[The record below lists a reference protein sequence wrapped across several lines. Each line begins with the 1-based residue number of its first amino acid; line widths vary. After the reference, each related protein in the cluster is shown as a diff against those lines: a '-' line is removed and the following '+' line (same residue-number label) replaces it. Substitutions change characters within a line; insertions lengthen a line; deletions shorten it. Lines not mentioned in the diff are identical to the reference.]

1 MSISGLIIFLVISGF
16 AGWLASKILSSKRF
30 GILGNIIVGIVG
42 AILGGFVF
50 NLLGFTASAGGLLS
64 AFVTAL
70 IGAIMLL
77 YVIGLIKK
85 A

>member
-1 MSISGLIIFLVISGF
+1 MSASGLIIFLVISGF

-30 GILGNIIVGIVG
+30 GLLGNIIVGIVG
-42 AILGGFVF
+42 SILGGFVF
-50 NLLGFTASAGGLLS
+50 NFFGFTASAGGLLS

-70 IGAIMLL
+70 IGALMLL
-77 YVIGLIKK
+77 YIIGVLKK

>member
-1 MSISGLIIFLVISGF
+1 MSITSLIIFLTIGGL
-16 AGWLASKILSSKRF
+16 AGWIASKILNSKRF
-30 GILGNIIVGIVG
+30 GLAGNIIVGVVG
-42 AILGGFVF
+42 SVLGGFIF
-50 NLLGFTASAGGLLS
+50 NLLGFTANAGGLLS